1 MEQWAPHQ
9 FKAPLSESKEFQ
21 GVLIFRSWV
30 PHQRKAPMCPRLELS
45 CDFQFKGARF
55 NSEVDRRS
63 EVEITDAPS
72 IKRGPSSYKNSG
84 LPYRRESI

>member
-1 MEQWAPHQ
+1 MGAPSVQ
-9 FKAPLSESKEFQ
+9 SSTLRVQ
-21 GVLIFRSWV
+21 GVPRSSDFQV
-30 PHQRKAPMCPRLELS
+30 MGAPSAKGTNVSKVELS